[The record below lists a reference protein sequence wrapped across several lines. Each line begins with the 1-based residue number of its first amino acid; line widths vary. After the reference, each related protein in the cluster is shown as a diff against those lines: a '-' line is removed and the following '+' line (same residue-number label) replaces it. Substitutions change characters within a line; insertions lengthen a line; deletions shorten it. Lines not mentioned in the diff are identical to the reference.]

1 MGLNTRG
8 AGSSNKTYINVYQGN
23 LVLEYATQDSLE
35 KKLDFLGLEYDT
47 DKVSETNKMDSI
59 CVRQKTKGKN
69 EGKDVFYYI
78 LRDVSGDITEVTL
91 NENEWGEFLEIV
103 LTDVDE
109 KFSVSLGDVSSRM
122 AKDFVRRMANIDLNK
137 DLVFG
142 VWSISAEDADNGK
155 PKSGVRMYQDDV
167 KLEYFIEYDEM
178 PEPSQKKKGRKIIW
192 DFSEQEEFLYNAL
205 IEWTDENFPSNK
217 VENDLPEKKEKDD
230 KPSKRKTRTASKAKR
245 EEDDMPF

>member
-8 AGSSNKTYINVYQGN
+8 AGGSNKTYINVFQGN
-23 LVLEYATQDSLE
+23 LVLEYNTQDSLE

-47 DKVSETNKMDSI
+47 DKVSDGNRMDSI

-78 LRDVSGDITEVTL
+78 LRDVGGILTEVTVSD
-91 NENEWGEFLEIV
+91 NEWGEFLEIT

-122 AKDFVRRMANIDLNK
+122 AKDFVRRMGNIVVDEDLI
-137 DLVFG
+137 FG

-155 PKSGVRMYQDDV
+155 AKSGVRMYQDDE
-167 KLEYFIEYDEM
+167 KLEYFIEYDEL
-178 PEPSQKKKGRKIIW
+178 PEPTQKKKGRKTVW
-192 DFSEQEEFLYNAL
+192 DFTDQEEFLYDAL
-205 IEWTDENFPSNK
+205 IEWKDENFTETEVTN
-217 VENDLPEKKEKDD
+217 ELPEKKEKDE
-230 KPSKRKTRTASKAKR
+230 KPTRKPRTASKAKA
-245 EEDDMPF
+245 EKDDAPF